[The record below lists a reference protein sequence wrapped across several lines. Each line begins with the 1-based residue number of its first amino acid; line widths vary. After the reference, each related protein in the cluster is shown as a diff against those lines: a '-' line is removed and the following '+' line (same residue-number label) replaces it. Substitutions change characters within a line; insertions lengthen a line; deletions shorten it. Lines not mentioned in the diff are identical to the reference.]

1 MSLAIFDLD
10 NTLIG
15 GDSDYLWGE
24 FLVKNQLIDAEEYR
38 RENERFYRQY
48 QDGSLDI
55 YEYQAFSLKPL
66 SQHPL
71 EQLHEWHQA
80 FMQQM
85 IEPIMLPQAQALIEK
100 HKAQGDRPL
109 IITATNTFITRPIGE
124 KLGIDELIGTE
135 PEMMNGQF
143 TGRVAGIPSFQQ
155 GKVTRL
161 ADWLKQ
167 QNENLEN
174 SYFYSDSHNDLPLLE
189 QVSYP
194 VAVDADPRLTE
205 VAKQKGWKQ
214 MSLRG

>member
-24 FLVKNQLIDAEEYR
+24 FLVKNQLIDADEYR
-38 RENERFYRQY
+38 RANERFYEQY
-48 QDGSLDI
+48 QNGDLDI
-55 YEYQAFSLKPL
+55 FEYQAFSLKPL
-66 SQHPL
+66 TLHPM
-71 EQLHEWHQA
+71 EQLLAWHKD
-80 FMQQM
+80 FMREM
-85 IEPIMLPQAQALIEK
+85 IEPIMLPQAQALIEE
-100 HKAQGDRPL
+100 HKAQGHRPL
-109 IITATNTFITRPIGE
+109 IITATNTFITRPIAE
-124 KLGIDELIGTE
+124 KLGINELIGTE
-135 PEMMNGQF
+135 PETHEGRF
-143 TGRVAGIPSFQQ
+143 TGRVAGVPSFQH

-167 QNENLEN
+167 HDETLED

-194 VAVDADPRLTE
+194 IAVDADPRLTQ
-205 VAKQKGWKQ
+205 VAKEKGWKQ

>member
-135 PEMMNGQF
+135 PEMLNGQF

>member
-24 FLVKNQLIDAEEYR
+24 FLVQNQLIDAEQYR
-38 RENERFYRQY
+38 RENEKFYQQY

-55 YEYQAFSLKPL
+55 FEYQAFSLKPL
-66 SQHPL
+66 SLYPM
-71 EQLHEWHQA
+71 EQLLKWHQA

-85 IEPIMLPQAQALIEK
+85 IEPILLPKAQELIEG
-100 HKAQGDRPL
+100 HKARGERPL

-135 PEMMNGQF
+135 PEMENQRF

-155 GKVTRL
+155 GKVQRL
-161 ADWLKQ
+161 ENWLQ
-167 QNENLEN
+167 EQGENLEN
-174 SYFYSDSHNDLPLLE
+174 SYFYSDSHNDIPLLE
-189 QVSYP
+189 KVTFP
-194 VAVDADPRLTE
+194 IAVDADDKLKQ
-205 VAKQKGWKQ
+205 VAHQRGWKQ
-214 MSLRG
+214 ISLR

>member
-24 FLVKNQLIDAEEYR
+24 FLVKNQLIDADEYR
-38 RENERFYRQY
+38 RANERFYEQY
-48 QDGSLDI
+48 QNGDLDI
-55 YEYQAFSLKPL
+55 FEYQTFSLKPL
-66 SQHPL
+66 T
-71 EQLHEWHQA
+71 LHS
-80 FMQQM
+80 MQQLQAWHNEFMREM
-85 IEPIMLPQAQALIEK
+85 IEPIMLPQAQALIES
-100 HKAQGDRPL
+100 HRSQGHRPL
-109 IITATNTFITRPIGE
+109 IITATNTFITRPIAE
-124 KLGIDELIGTE
+124 KLGINELIGTE
-135 PEMMNGQF
+135 PEVHEGRF
-143 TGRVAGIPSFQQ
+143 TGRVAGVPSFQQ

-167 QNENLEN
+167 HDESLED

-194 VAVDADPRLTE
+194 IAVDADPRLTQ
-205 VAKQKGWKQ
+205 VAKEKGWKQ

>member
-24 FLVKNQLIDAEEYR
+24 FLVKNQLIDADEYR
-38 RENERFYRQY
+38 RANERFYEQY
-48 QDGSLDI
+48 QNGDLDI
-55 YEYQAFSLKPL
+55 FEYQAFSLKPL
-66 SQHPL
+66 TLHAM
-71 EQLHEWHQA
+71 EQLLAWHKD
-80 FMQQM
+80 FMREM
-85 IEPIMLPQAQALIEK
+85 IEPIMLPQAQALIEE
-100 HKAQGDRPL
+100 HRSQGHRPL
-109 IITATNTFITRPIGE
+109 IITATNTFITRPIAE
-124 KLGIDELIGTE
+124 KLGINELIGTE
-135 PEMMNGQF
+135 PEILEGRF
-143 TGRVAGIPSFQQ
+143 TGRVAGVPSFQQ

-167 QNENLEN
+167 HDETLED

-194 VAVDADPRLTE
+194 IAVDADPRLTE
-205 VAKQKGWKQ
+205 VAQQKGWKQ

>member
-24 FLVKNQLIDAEEYR
+24 FLVKNQLIDAEEYHR
-38 RENERFYRQY
+38 ANERFYKQY
-48 QDGSLDI
+48 QSGDLDI
-55 YEYQAFSLKPL
+55 FEYQAFSLKPL
-66 SQHPL
+66 TLHSM
-71 EQLHEWHQA
+71 EQLLAWHNE
-80 FMQQM
+80 FMREM
-85 IEPIMLPQAQALIEK
+85 IEPIMLPQAQALIES
-100 HKAQGDRPL
+100 HRSQGHRPL
-109 IITATNTFITRPIGE
+109 IITATNTFITRPIAE
-124 KLGIDELIGTE
+124 KLGISELIGTE
-135 PEMMNGQF
+135 PEIHEGRF
-143 TGRVAGIPSFQQ
+143 TGRVAGVPSFQQ

-167 QNENLEN
+167 HGESLED

-194 VAVDADPRLTE
+194 IAVDADPRLTQ
-205 VAKQKGWKQ
+205 VAKEKGWKQ